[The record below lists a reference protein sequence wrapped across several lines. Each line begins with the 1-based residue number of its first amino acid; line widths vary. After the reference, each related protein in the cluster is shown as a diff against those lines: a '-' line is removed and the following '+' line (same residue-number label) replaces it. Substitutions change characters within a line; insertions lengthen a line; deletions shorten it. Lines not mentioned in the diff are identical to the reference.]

1 MSKKRFNYVDLDM
14 PWFQGMLNSKVL
26 NMKSKS
32 GDYLN
37 DYYKSLDAM
46 RGNAVNATNKDVRQ
60 GKAFSQVDAMK
71 AQMEY
76 ASTLEER
83 AYNEYLYNQYE
94 SPAAMVKQYDEAGL
108 NPMMLAGGSSVGG
121 SVNAT
126 SNNSMTLGRGT
137 ESARGLD
144 IMGMILNA
152 VMGAAGQVANFKN
165 AESQRISADANANKA
180 ASDVAVNQAQEDKIR
195 AEERGIVLDNQRK
208 EQELPYVEKMLEVNY
223 QLLSANLNRQEFEN
237 DLRFK
242 YGEIMT
248 QKELEEVSSKI
259 KVNEATADKLRADIS
274 NETRM
279 TNAQI
284 EKINHE
290 VNLIDQECITQ
301 SEEAAFKRAETQL
314 KELVKTDQELAIK
327 AEQLCQTYGI
337 RTDMPDLVYQALGA
351 LAAYESGEMSKLEFD
366 CMMGTLNSKSVQR
379 GKGDRA
385 QKWISTTVGVGGT
398 LVAAYLGAKGGKSPS
413 SQPTYTPVP
422 KGTSYQ
428 SSGPLSNA
436 TVTY

>member
-1 MSKKRFNYVDLDM
+1 MSKKRLNYDD
-14 PWFQGMLNSKVL
+14 PRWQGMVWANPL
-26 NMKSKS
+26 NMKSGS
-32 GDYLN
+32 YLN
-37 DYYKSLDAM
+37 DYVKSLDAM
-46 RGNAVNATNKDVRQ
+46 RANALNATTGDVRK

-108 NPMMLAGGSSVGG
+108 NGMLLAGGNSVGG
-121 SVNAT
+121 SVNST
-126 SNNSMTLGRGT
+126 GSNSMSLGRGT

-165 AESQRISADANANKA
+165 AESQRITADANASKS
-180 ASDVAVNQAQEDKIR
+180 ASDVAVNQAEEDKIR
-195 AEERGIVLDNQRK
+195 AEERGIELENQRK
-208 EQELPYVEKMLEVNY
+208 SQELPYVQKMLEVNY
-223 QLLSANLNRQEFEN
+223 QLLSSNLDRQEFEN
-237 DLRFK
+237 ELRYK

-248 QKELEEVSSKI
+248 QKEFEEISSKV
-259 KVNEATADKLRADIS
+259 KVNEATADKLRADIF

-301 SEEAAFKRAETQL
+301 SEEAAFKRAETAL
-314 KELVKTDQELAIK
+314 KELVTTDQELANK

-351 LAAYESGEMSKLEFD
+351 QAAYESGEMSKLEFD
-366 CMMGTLNSKSVQR
+366 CMMGTLNTKSVQR

-398 LVAAYLGAKGGKSPS
+398 LAAAYLGAKGGKAPS
-413 SQPTYTPVP
+413 SSTHTPVP
-422 KGTSYQ
+422 SGTTYHST
-428 SSGPLSNA
+428 GPLSNA